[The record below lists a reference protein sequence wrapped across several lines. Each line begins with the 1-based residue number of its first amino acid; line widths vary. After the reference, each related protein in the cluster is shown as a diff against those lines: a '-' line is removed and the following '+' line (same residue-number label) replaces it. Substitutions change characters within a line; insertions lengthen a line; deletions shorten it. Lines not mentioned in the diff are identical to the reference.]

1 MVKIE
6 YIMVYTRAGL
16 PIYSKCFGS
25 FCKTSMK
32 DPELLTGFL
41 SALETIPTTISEDL
55 TLDAVKM
62 GPTDMRFTKTTPEG
76 HSIVVGLSKDREDVA
91 QSVFDAVQE
100 TLHQEQFADVDWTA
114 VTRGNMNRF
123 EEELVRSRIPEAMH
137 EYGGF
142 EDKCPLEDQCP
153 MHTNAKMSRKQ
164 RIWGAIK
171 DKYQALKKRMAGE

>member
-1 MVKIE
+1 MVKVE
-6 YIMVYTRAGL
+6 YLMVYTEAGL

-41 SALETIPTTISEDL
+41 SALETIPSTISKDL

-91 QSVFDAVQE
+91 QRVFEVVQE
-100 TLHQEQFADVDWTA
+100 ALHEEQFASVDWTA
-114 VTRGNMNRF
+114 VSGDVMNRF
-123 EEELVRSRIPEAMH
+123 EKELVESRLPEAMH

-142 EDKCPLEDQCP
+142 SDQCPLGDQCP
-153 MHTNAKMSRKQ
+153 MHTNAGMSRTQ

-171 DKYQALKKRMAGE
+171 NKYRSLKKKMAGE